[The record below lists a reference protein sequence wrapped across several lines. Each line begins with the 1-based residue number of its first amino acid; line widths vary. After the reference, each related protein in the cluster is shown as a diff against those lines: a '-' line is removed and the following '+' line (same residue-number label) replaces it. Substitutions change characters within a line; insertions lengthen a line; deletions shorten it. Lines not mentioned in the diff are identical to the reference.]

1 MSAVRRPAATQPF
14 DRRRTL
20 AAIHAAASALG
31 LDTADKD
38 AASPYRTIIRVQGA
52 EGVTSAAQLSDAALQ
67 RVALYLRKQQ
77 GKSTGGLA
85 GRIESLWAE
94 LGRKGLLR
102 DPSEEGLRAFLLNRY
117 RVSSVRW
124 LTAVQ
129 ASHVIEALKAW
140 AARGSPGE

>member
-1 MSAVRRPAATQPF
+1 MSTAAVRPPF
-14 DRRRTL
+14 NRRRTL

-31 LDTADKD
+31 LDTAEKD
-38 AASPYRTIIRVQGA
+38 PASPYRTIIRVQGA

-77 GKSTGGLA
+77 GKSSGGLA

-94 LGRKGLLR
+94 LGRQGLLR
-102 DPSEEGLRAFLLNRY
+102 DPSDEGLKAFVLNRY
-117 RVSSVRW
+117 KVASVRW
-124 LTAVQ
+124 LTAAQ

-140 AARGSPGE
+140 AARGHQGE